1 MKFSRIAVAG
11 ALVAAFA
18 VGMSPAVQAQQ
29 SKSKDS
35 SKDSAKGSKDMTFFV
50 TSVGKGD
57 GANLGG
63 LEGADAHCNALAKA
77 VGSKHDFH
85 AYLSTTKTGGD
96 AGDSARDRIGKGPWR
111 NAKGV
116 VVAKNVADLHSAKN
130 NITKQT
136 ALNEKGEVVSGRGDP
151 VNVHDI
157 LTGSDPQGNFST
169 AGGDTTCGNWT
180 KNGDGSAIVG
190 HHDRAGLKDTWHMK
204 SWNSSH
210 GSRGCSQDQL
220 KASGGGGLLYCFA
233 AK

>member
-1 MKFSRIAVAG
+1 MKVSRIPAGVFVVA
-11 ALVAAFA
+11 LAAGLA
-18 VGMSPAVQAQQ
+18 PAAQAQQ
-29 SKSKDS
+29 S
-35 SKDSAKGSKDMTFFV
+35 DMSFFV
-50 TSVGKGD
+50 TSVGKGS
-57 GANLGG
+57 GADLGG

-77 VGSKHDFH
+77 AGSKSSNWR
-85 AYLSTTKTGGD
+85 AYLSTTIPGGD
-96 AGDSARDRIGKGPWR
+96 AGVSARERIGKGPWK

-116 VVAKNVADLHSAKN
+116 VVAKDVADLHSPNN

-136 ALNEKGEVVSGRGDP
+136 ALNEKGETISGRGDP

-180 KNGDGSAIVG
+180 KSGDGSAIVG

-233 AK
+233 PN

>member
-1 MKFSRIAVAG
+1 MKLSRISGLSAIVVA
-11 ALVAAFA
+11 LAA
-18 VGMSPAVQAQQ
+18 GMAPAAQAQQ
-29 SKSKDS
+29 SKAAQSK
-35 SKDSAKGSKDMTFFV
+35 GMTFFV
-50 TSVGKGD
+50 TSVGKGN
-57 GANLGG
+57 GADLGG

-77 VGSKHDFH
+77 AGSKQANWH
-85 AYLSTTKTGGD
+85 AYLSTTKPGGD

-116 VVAKNVADLHSAKN
+116 VVAKSVADLHSAKN

-136 ALNEKGEVVSGRGDP
+136 ALNEKGETVSGRGDP

-180 KNGDGSAIVG
+180 KSGDGSAIVG

-233 AK
+233 PN